1 MLPRSLARSLRL
13 LPALVVALVALGCLD
28 GDGDG
33 PVGPD
38 RLIVGSADFTSY
50 VAIGNSLTAGFTDAA
65 LFVGGQECSV
75 PRLLAGQVGIGDF
88 EQPLVSDPGISSTP
102 GRGKLELVSL
112 QPLVIQRTQAAG
124 APTNLQLPRPYDNL
138 GVPGALGFE
147 ALTAES
153 AETSLGGNPFF
164 DLVLREQGTWL
175 EQTAALEASFVTV
188 WLGNND
194 VLGFAAS
201 GGTAAGLP
209 IPVTAFGAVY
219 QALVNQLVGITG
231 QVVLFNIP
239 DVTSIPFLT
248 TIPPFVVNPQTGQPV
263 LGPDGRPIPLIG
275 PEGPLAGDDLVT
287 LNAAAALA
295 QGVGI
300 PAALGGTGQPLP
312 DAVVLNVAEQQVAGQ
327 AVAGYNQ
334 VIAGMA
340 AQHDLPL
347 VDVNALLEELATDG
361 IQAGGQ
367 LLTDD
372 FIVGQAFSL
381 DGVHPTCK
389 GYGVVA
395 NRLIATI
402 NAAFGSSIPTVDVAA
417 LPGNPLP
424 GMGVEPA
431 AGLGVPRFENFE
443 EVPLPEF
450 APIR

>member
-1 MLPRSLARSLRL
+1 MLPRPLTRSLRL
-13 LPALVVALVALGCLD
+13 LPALTVALVALACLD
-28 GDGDG
+28 GDDEG

-65 LFVGGQECSV
+65 LFEEGQECSV
-75 PRLLAGQVGIGDF
+75 PRLLADQVGIGDF

-112 QPLVIQRTQAAG
+112 QPLVIRRTETAG
-124 APTNLQLPRPYDNL
+124 QPTNLDLGRPYNNL

-164 DLVLREQGTWL
+164 DLVLRDLGTWL
-175 EQTAALEASFVTV
+175 EQTAALDATFVTL

-194 VLGFAAS
+194 VLLFALS
-201 GGTAAGLP
+201 GGTAPGLP
-209 IPVTAFGAVY
+209 IPVTGFGAVY
-219 QALVNQLVGITG
+219 QALVNQLLGTTDQI
-231 QVVLFNIP
+231 VLFNIP

-248 TIPPFVVNPQTGQPV
+248 TIPPVVVDPATGQPV
-263 LGPDGRPIPLIG
+263 LGPDGQPIPLIG
-275 PEGPLAGDDLVT
+275 PDGPLSGDALVT
-287 LNAAAALA
+287 LNAAGALQ

-300 PAALGGTGQPLP
+300 PAAVGGTGQPLP
-312 DAVVLNVAEQQVAGQ
+312 DAVVLNAAERQVARQ

-334 VIAGMA
+334 VIAGLA
-340 AQHDLPL
+340 AANDLPL
-347 VDVNALLEELATDG
+347 LDINALLEELRTSG

-389 GYGVVA
+389 GFGVLA

-431 AGLGVPRFENFE
+431 TALGVPTFENFE
-443 EVPLPEF
+443 EIPLPELS
-450 APIR
+450 PIR